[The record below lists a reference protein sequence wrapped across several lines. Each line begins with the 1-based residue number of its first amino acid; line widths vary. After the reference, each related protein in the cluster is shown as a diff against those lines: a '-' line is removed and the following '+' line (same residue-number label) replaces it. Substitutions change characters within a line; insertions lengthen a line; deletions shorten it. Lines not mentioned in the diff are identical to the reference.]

1 MLRPS
6 PRIVMRHQPLRVT
19 SSRHVG
25 WRVQHAETAW
35 RANAHSEIDQT
46 KRRKGCTGK
55 QLLPSRAPHGYE
67 PVAQTMDA
75 TDIKARELPSRGCCA
90 AALYNEERPHGAIGN
105 KPPISLMKGRRNQP
119 ASLNEAGKLHLPVV
133 QRLGAVHREHTV

>member
-6 PRIVMRHQPLRVT
+6 PRIVMRHQLLRVT
-19 SSRHVG
+19 SSKHVG

-35 RANAHSEIDQT
+35 CANAHSETDRTSTQALPKIDQT

-55 QLLPSRAPHGYE
+55 QLLPSTAPRGYE
-67 PVAQTMDA
+67 RVVQTMDD
-75 TDIKARELPSRGCCA
+75 TDIIARELPSRGCCV

-105 KPPISLMKGRRNQP
+105 KVPISLMNSGSATSP
-119 ASLNEAGKLHLPVV
+119 PP
-133 QRLGAVHREHTV
+133 